1 MEVIGNPLTT
11 EVVADLAQIP
21 STNLKFKGRRITR
34 STRMQNIELN
44 WVIPLPYKQKRL
56 RTE

>member
-1 MEVIGNPLTT
+1 MQQLSNSRLLPA
-11 EVVADLAQIP
+11 EVVMNLAQIP

-44 WVIPLPYKQKRL
+44 WVLPLPYKQKR
-56 RTE
+56 

>member
-1 MEVIGNPLTT
+1 MEDSLYMEVIGNPLTT

-44 WVIPLPYKQKRL
+44 
-56 RTE
+56 